1 MTSKVSLSIG
11 VKYKP
16 FKSKTHSLYS
26 PQHLIKPSGLKCANS
41 VAPVFVGV
49 LFKGVKYKIP

>member
-11 VKYKP
+11 VKYQS
-16 FKSKTHSLYS
+16 FKSKSGWLKW
-26 PQHLIKPSGLKCANS
+26 PQHLIKPSGLRSANS
-41 VAPVFVGV
+41 VAPVFVSV